1 MSLCGCISHLVFT
14 REEPGKKGAGQIPKR
29 RGVQPGSAPDSGYPS
44 AVRAEAQCAQQMS
57 AEMGYYRGQVDA
69 AEVLQVVTGLELDK
83 RT

>member
-1 MSLCGCISHLVFT
+1 
-14 REEPGKKGAGQIPKR
+14 
-29 RGVQPGSAPDSGYPS
+29 
-44 AVRAEAQCAQQMS
+44 MS